1 MLYCLPQRVYRVF
14 VCASVVSLQC
24 ISFVC
29 INCADKVKA
38 LKLSLFILV
47 LFLIY
52 AEGVGGCEDGDVRLM
67 DGINNSSGR
76 VEFCHEGEWGTVCD
90 DDWDSPEARA
100 VCRQLGLPTE
110 GAVISAYN
118 QYVLL

>member
-1 MLYCLPQRVYRVF
+1 M
-14 VCASVVSLQC
+14 CASLQC

-47 LFLIY
+47 SLSIY
-52 AEGVGGCEDGDVRLM
+52 VVGAEGCKDGDIRLM
-67 DGINNSSGR
+67 DGSNNSSGR

-90 DDWDSPEARA
+90 DDWNSADARV
-100 VCRQLGLPTE
+100 VCRQLGLPTKGE
-110 GAVISAYN
+110 VISAYN